1 MHSALRIRRFLLTIA
16 AGLVLLTA
24 CGGNGAGSSPD
35 AAATTQDAE
44 VSADTQTDGPN
55 G

>member
-1 MHSALRIRRFLLTIA
+1 MHRIRRFLLTMA

-35 AAATTQDAE
+35 AAATTPDAE
-44 VSADTQTDGPN
+44 MSADTTADAPDA
-55 G
+55 